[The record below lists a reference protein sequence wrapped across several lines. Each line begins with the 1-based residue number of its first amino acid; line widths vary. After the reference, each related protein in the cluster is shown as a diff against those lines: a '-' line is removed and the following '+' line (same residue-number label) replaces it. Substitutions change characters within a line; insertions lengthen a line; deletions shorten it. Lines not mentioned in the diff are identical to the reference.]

1 MTSLKY
7 NIIHIY
13 NSELLLFSY
22 HGTKRISKVREI
34 NKNYIVYEITKAK
47 ELFLFARREKN

>member
-1 MTSLKY
+1 MTSLKN